1 MSTVMPLIFPET
13 QKQVRVVL
21 IEGDPWWV
29 ASDVCRVLEIVHP
42 ASAMRLLDDDEKGV
56 HSMHTPGG
64 DQQFSIVNESGL
76 YSLIL
81 RSRKAEAKAFKRW
94 VTREVIPSIRRT
106 GTYSNV
112 RPAFKVPETFV
123 QALEVAL
130 FQAKELEESE
140 KALKVANELQA
151 ISDTKI
157 ADLTPMAE
165 AAEEYFASDRML
177 LVREAAKL
185 LGMKEKNLRILLM
198 EKGHLF
204 RRTNAYRDEY
214 YDASSKSV
222 ERGWLV
228 PKEYR
233 WKDSKGRAHITYT
246 VYVTPEGVEMVRR
259 VLRGMADRGN
269 DPAVKH
275 SRVTYAHQPR
285 LIDVS
290 A

>member
-1 MSTVMPLIFPET
+1 MSTIMPLIFPET

-21 IEGDPWWV
+21 IDGDPWWV
-29 ASDVCRVLEIVHP
+29 TSDVCRVLEIKNP
-42 ASAMRLLDDDEKGV
+42 SQALTGLDDDEKGLTTTE
-56 HSMHTPGG
+56 TPGG
-64 DQQFSIVNESGL
+64 SQRLSIINESGL
-76 YSLIL
+76 YSMIL
-81 RSRKAEAKAFKRW
+81 RSRKAEARAFKRW
-94 VTREVIPSIRRT
+94 VTHEVIPSIRRT
-106 GTYSNV
+106 GAYSNI

-140 KALKVANELQA
+140 KALKVANDLQV
-151 ISDTKI
+151 ISDAKI

-165 AAEEYFASDRML
+165 AAEEYFASDRVL

-185 LGMKEKNLRILLM
+185 LGIKEKGLRILLM

-204 RRTNAYRDEY
+204 RRTNAYRDVY
-214 YDASSKSV
+214 YDASSKAV

-233 WKDSKGRAHITYT
+233 WTDGKGRAHITYT